1 MPILDVIPQI
11 FNTFAP
17 EKEPMPNGQ
26 WLKAKK
32 IMITRGLSAVG
43 LLVCSN
49 LFMTLAW
56 YGQVMFKDKFERIG
70 LIAVIFIS
78 WLIAFFEYCFMVPAN
93 RLGSMEYG
101 GPFSIWELKVI
112 QEVVSL
118 SVFAVLVQLI
128 MKNEALRWN
137 HIAGFACL
145 ILAVFFIF
153 KK

>member
-1 MPILDVIPQI
+1 MLS
-11 FNTFAP
+11 
-17 EKEPMPNGQ
+17 
-26 WLKAKK
+26 
-32 IMITRGLSAVG
+32 RGLGAIA

-56 YGQVMFKDKFERIG
+56 YGQVMFKSRFERIG
-70 LIAVIFIS
+70 ILAVIGLS
-78 WLIAFFEYCFMVPAN
+78 WLVALFEYCFMVPAN
-93 RLGSMEYG
+93 RLGSIEYG

-118 SVFAVLVQLI
+118 TVFTVIVLLV

-137 HIAGFACL
+137 HIVGFACL
-145 ILAVFFIF
+145 VAAVFFIF

>member
-1 MPILDVIPQI
+1 ML
-11 FNTFAP
+11 
-17 EKEPMPNGQ
+17 
-26 WLKAKK
+26 
-32 IMITRGLSAVG
+32 TRGLGAIA

-56 YGQVMFKDKFERIG
+56 YGQVMFKSRFERIG
-70 LIAVIFIS
+70 MIAVIAIS
-78 WLIAFFEYCFMVPAN
+78 WLVALFEYCFMVPAN
-93 RLGSMEYG
+93 RLGSTEYG

-118 SVFAVLVQLI
+118 TVFTIIVLLV

-137 HIAGFACL
+137 HLVGFLCL
-145 ILAVFFIF
+145 VAAVFFIC

>member
-1 MPILDVIPQI
+1 ML
-11 FNTFAP
+11 
-17 EKEPMPNGQ
+17 
-26 WLKAKK
+26 
-32 IMITRGLSAVG
+32 TRGLGAIA

-56 YGQVMFKDKFERIG
+56 YGQVMFKSRFERISV
-70 LIAVIFIS
+70 LAVIGIS
-78 WLIAFFEYCFMVPAN
+78 WLVALFEYCFMVPAN
-93 RLGSMEYG
+93 RLGSVEYG

-118 SVFAVLVQLI
+118 TVFTVIVLLV

-137 HIAGFACL
+137 HIVGFVCRVA
-145 ILAVFFIF
+145 AVFFIF

>member
-1 MPILDVIPQI
+1 ML
-11 FNTFAP
+11 
-17 EKEPMPNGQ
+17 
-26 WLKAKK
+26 
-32 IMITRGLSAVG
+32 TRGLGAIA

-56 YGQVMFKDKFERIG
+56 YGQVMFKSRFEHIG
-70 LIAVIFIS
+70 IIAVIAIS
-78 WLIAFFEYCFMVPAN
+78 WLVALFEYCFMVPAN
-93 RLGSMEYG
+93 RLGSSEYG

-118 SVFAVLVQLI
+118 TVFTVIVLLV

-137 HIAGFACL
+137 HLVGFACL
-145 ILAVFFIF
+145 VAAVFFIF

>member
-1 MPILDVIPQI
+1 ML
-11 FNTFAP
+11 
-17 EKEPMPNGQ
+17 
-26 WLKAKK
+26 
-32 IMITRGLSAVG
+32 TRGLGAIA

-56 YGQVMFKDKFERIG
+56 YGQVMFKSRFERIG
-70 LIAVIFIS
+70 IMAVIGIS
-78 WLIAFFEYCFMVPAN
+78 WLVALFEYCFMVPAN
-93 RLGSMEYG
+93 RLGSVEYG

-118 SVFAVLVQLI
+118 TVFTVIVLLV

-137 HIAGFACL
+137 HLVGFACL
-145 ILAVFFIF
+145 VAAVFFIF

>member
-1 MPILDVIPQI
+1 ML
-11 FNTFAP
+11 
-17 EKEPMPNGQ
+17 
-26 WLKAKK
+26 
-32 IMITRGLSAVG
+32 TRGLGAIA

-56 YGQVMFKDKFERIG
+56 YGQVMFKSRFERISV
-70 LIAVIFIS
+70 LAVIGIS
-78 WLIAFFEYCFMVPAN
+78 WLVALFEYCFMVPAN
-93 RLGSMEYG
+93 RRGSVEYG

-118 SVFAVLVQLI
+118 TVFTVIVLLV

-137 HIAGFACL
+137 HIVGFVCL
-145 ILAVFFIF
+145 VAAVFFIF

>member
-1 MPILDVIPQI
+1 MLS
-11 FNTFAP
+11 
-17 EKEPMPNGQ
+17 
-26 WLKAKK
+26 
-32 IMITRGLSAVG
+32 RGLGAIA

-56 YGQVMFKDKFERIG
+56 YGQVMFKSRFERFGIM
-70 LIAVIFIS
+70 AVIGIS
-78 WLIAFFEYCFMVPAN
+78 WLVALFEYCFMVPAN
-93 RLGSMEYG
+93 RLGSAEYG

-118 SVFAVLVQLI
+118 TVFTVIVLLV

-137 HIAGFACL
+137 HIVGFVCL
-145 ILAVFFIF
+145 VAAVFFIF

>member
-1 MPILDVIPQI
+1 ML
-11 FNTFAP
+11 
-17 EKEPMPNGQ
+17 
-26 WLKAKK
+26 
-32 IMITRGLSAVG
+32 TRGLGAIA

-56 YGQVMFKDKFERIG
+56 YGQVMFKSRFERIG
-70 LIAVIFIS
+70 IIAVIGIS
-78 WLIAFFEYCFMVPAN
+78 WLVALFEYCFMVPAN
-93 RLGSMEYG
+93 RLGSVEYG

-118 SVFAVLVQLI
+118 TVFTVIVLLV

-137 HIAGFACL
+137 HIVGFVCL
-145 ILAVFFIF
+145 VAAVFFIF

>member
-1 MPILDVIPQI
+1 ML
-11 FNTFAP
+11 
-17 EKEPMPNGQ
+17 
-26 WLKAKK
+26 
-32 IMITRGLSAVG
+32 TRGLGAIA

-56 YGQVMFKDKFERIG
+56 YGQVMFKSRFERIG
-70 LIAVIFIS
+70 IMAVIGIS
-78 WLIAFFEYCFMVPAN
+78 WLVALFEYCFMVPAN
-93 RLGSMEYG
+93 RLGSVEYG

-118 SVFAVLVQLI
+118 TVFAVIVQLI

-137 HIAGFACL
+137 HIVGFVCL
-145 ILAVFFIF
+145 VAAVFFIF

>member
-1 MPILDVIPQI
+1 ML
-11 FNTFAP
+11 
-17 EKEPMPNGQ
+17 
-26 WLKAKK
+26 
-32 IMITRGLSAVG
+32 TRGLGAIA

-56 YGQVMFKDKFERIG
+56 YGQVMFKSRFERIG
-70 LIAVIFIS
+70 IIAVIAIS
-78 WLIAFFEYCFMVPAN
+78 WLVALFEYCFMVPAN
-93 RLGSMEYG
+93 RLGSTEYG

-118 SVFAVLVQLI
+118 TVFTVIVLLV

-137 HIAGFACL
+137 HLVGFLCL
-145 ILAVFFIF
+145 VAAVFFIF